1 MRHATLTVLSTISI
15 LSATVINVPGDYTTI
30 QAGINASVEGDT
42 VLVAQGNYVEN
53 LILEKEIV
61 LASHAI
67 YDDLDSEWFNNDHI
81 SSTRIM
87 GGNPSNSKK
96 GSCIQV
102 SYGNIQPTILGFTI
116 SQGLG
121 TSVMVEDCGITRIER
136 SGGAIIAFQAYP
148 VIAHN
153 KFMNNGVSM
162 FDEDN
167 AVQAI
172 QNGGAITLYDDD
184 DVEFDEDRDNSGR
197 TTTDSRDVPDTWN
210 VQNNYFENNSS
221 GNGENF
227 YAQGYTGT
235 IDVSGSV
242 FEDIDCEQGTV
253 NEFVLHSVEEEAL
266 YLTNDISGAC
276 LDQNTFFVDPVSGD
290 DQNSGM
296 EEEPFRSIRHALTM
310 IRKGDDNTTVVNLS
324 AGEYSFETNGEI
336 FPIVLPDNVHLIG
349 DERETTILDA
359 NANQNEEAGVMI
371 IPECENVKVAN
382 MTLRNAY
389 AESHGCSGGGA
400 LLVTADD
407 TKDLTW
413 DTRINK
419 AIIENLILENSHS
432 KNGGGLSLFRVDGP
446 TVTDVIVR
454 NNTATMMGGGIN
466 VYSSN
471 VSMEDVEI
479 HDNLC
484 YGTVYNGYND
494 VGHGGGLFMNQVS
507 GTLDKMYVHNNTAS
521 MNGGGVWSS
530 EGSDWI
536 MTNSTVSDNVAPYMG
551 GGFGFWN
558 HNGGGGLNATLQ
570 NVTIE
575 NNVAQSGWGI
585 GHGGGVWANNSST
598 VFEDCSFINNVS
610 NDNGGAVN
618 YWGGSSSPKF
628 YGTTF
633 DGNSATSNGGAIYIA
648 PDAAGFHVEYCTFVN
663 NSTSNGNGAAIQT
676 NHPGTVINSTFYG
689 NTVNGDAGTLGI
701 GDYVFVDVYN
711 SIFWNEGVEYEI
723 SGYASYA
730 TLHHSL
736 VQPMGND
743 GYDGLWNT
751 WGFGNIDVDPLLTD
765 PSEGDYTL
773 TADSPCKDAGIADLD
788 GDGIEDITEYNGSA
802 PDMGAYEIVLAAPS
816 GLTIYPMETYVS
828 LTWDPTTD
836 EGFQYYLLERST
848 DVEFVENVVSNY
860 VTINYYEDSSLEY
873 DTEYF
878 YRISFFNGSWSEV
891 SDPVSI
897 SLEFMS
903 VDGDQLPNVFALH
916 QNYPN
921 PFNPVTNLSYD
932 LPEDALVNITIYD
945 MMGKVVSTLVNAQQS
960 AGFKTLQWNATNY
973 SGMPI
978 SAGLYIYTIQA
989 GEFNQTRK
997 MILLK

>member
-1 MRHATLTVLSTISI
+1 MRHISLMVIFTISI
-15 LSATVINVPGDYTTI
+15 LSATVINVPGDHATI
-30 QAGINASVEGDT
+30 QAGIDASIEGDT

-67 YDDLDSEWFNNDHI
+67 YDDLDSDWFNNDHVA
-81 SSTRIM
+81 STRII
-87 GGNPSNSKK
+87 GGSPSSSKK

-102 SYGNIQPTILGFTI
+102 SYGNIQPTIMGFTI

-121 TSVMVEDCGITRIER
+121 TSVMIDDCGITRYER
-136 SGGAIIAFQAYP
+136 SGGAIMAFQAYP
-148 VIAHN
+148 VISHN
-153 KFMNNGVSM
+153 RFMNNGVSM

-227 YAQGYTGT
+227 YAHGYAGT

-242 FEDIDCEQGTV
+242 FEDIDCDQGTV
-253 NEFVLHSVEEEAL
+253 NEFVLHSVEDEAV
-266 YLTNDISGAC
+266 YVTNDISGAC
-276 LDQNTFFVDPVSGD
+276 LDQNVFYVNPASGD

-296 EEEPFRSIRHALTM
+296 EEDPFMSIRHALTM
-310 IRKGDDNTTVVNLS
+310 IKKGDDNTTIINLS
-324 AGEYSFETNGEI
+324 AGEYSFESNGEI

-359 NANQNEEAGVMI
+359 NANQNEEAGVII

-382 MTLRNAY
+382 MTLTNAY
-389 AESHGCSGGGA
+389 AESHGCTGGGA
-400 LLVTADD
+400 LLVTANDRE
-407 TKDLTW
+407 DLTW
-413 DTRINK
+413 DMRANN
-419 AIIENLILENSHS
+419 AILENLILENSHA

-484 YGTVYNGYND
+484 YGTVYNGFND
-494 VGHGGGLFMNQVS
+494 VGHGGGLFMNQS
-507 GTLDKMYVHNNTAS
+507 WGTYDKMYIHDNTAS

-570 NVTIE
+570 NVIIE

-610 NDNGGAVN
+610 HDNGGAVN

-633 DGNSATSNGGAIYIA
+633 DGNSATNSGGAIYIA

-663 NSTSNGNGAAIQT
+663 NSIANWDGAAIQT

-689 NTVNGDAGTLGI
+689 NIAPADGGTLGI

-711 SIFWNEGVEYEI
+711 SIFWNEDVTYEI
-723 SGYASYA
+723 SGYASYS
-730 TLHHSL
+730 TLYHSL
-736 VQPMGND
+736 VQPMGSD

-751 WGFGNIDVDPLLTD
+751 WGFGNIDVDPLLMD

-773 TADSPCKDAGIADLD
+773 TSDSPCKDAGIADLD
-788 GDGIEDITEYNGSA
+788 GDGVEDITEYNGSA
-802 PDMGAYEIVLAAPS
+802 PDMGAYETVLAAPS

-848 DVEFVENVVSNY
+848 DVEFAENVVANY
-860 VTINYYEDSSLEY
+860 VTTNYYEDSSLEY

-878 YRISFFNGSWSEV
+878 YRVSFFNGEWSEV

-903 VDGDQLPNVFALH
+903 VDGDQLPDVFALH

-945 MMGKVVSTLVNAQQS
+945 MMGKVVSTLVNDQQS
-960 AGFKTLQWNATNY
+960 AGFKTLQWNATNN

-989 GEFNQTRK
+989 GEFSQTRK